1 MQNGLISHD
10 VLIFNMSMHKTFY
23 ASNKAISDNEFLP
36 KFSHPVATRM
46 VKMQNPIMEF
56 LKTMKG
62 NYTGEDLLLYTAQLK
77 TCCINRHVVP
87 FCEIQAALEDMLS
100 FQHKTHA

>member
-1 MQNGLISHD
+1 MIHCIGKYLGLQEVSFQIK
-10 VLIFNMSMHKTFY
+10 VKLIEGWSKQKW
-23 ASNKAISDNEFLP
+23 SKCL
-36 KFSHPVATRM
+36 K
-46 VKMQNPIMEF
+46 F

-87 FCEIQAALEDMLS
+87 FCEVQAALEDMLS
-100 FQHKTHA
+100 FQHNTHA